1 MITQLGSLLTTP
13 CYLTCTM
20 ITDVGPLLTTPG
32 YLTYTMITE
41 VGSLLPTSHYLT
53 CNMITEVNSL
63 LITPCYLTWTDN
75 RGSLSDDNILLTKL
89 YMIVQPRK
97 IWPFIIISNFVSDYI
112 DEFYQIKT
120 KGITGLK
127 RNDLYGRYFIG
138 LEPILAESYVHYFC

>member
-41 VGSLLPTSHYLT
+41 V
-53 CNMITEVNSL
+53 NSL

-89 YMIVQPRK
+89 YMIAQPRK

-127 RNDLYGRYFIG
+127 RNGLYGRYFIG